1 MKKVLLIIPP
11 RGEIRDK
18 KQMDSQFPRIGI
30 AYIAAYL
37 RERGHQVK
45 ILDAVALGLDAKK
58 ITDELKK
65 EDPDFVGLGPFT
77 EEIFRAYEVCK
88 IAKKINKNII
98 TVFGGPHASAMPKET
113 LKELPLVDYVVCGEG
128 EETFLNLINGKNPAE
143 IKGIAYRN
151 NKNIIINEPAC
162 PIENLDDLPYP
173 AWDLYPL
180 NEYKGSL
187 NKNFYRKMNIPN
199 LELPVLSMRGC
210 PGNCNFC
217 YKTYKGLELRDPIKV
232 VNEIEFL
239 INTYGVTDIFFSE
252 GTFFAKTDHGLKICK
267 EIIGR
272 KLNKKISW
280 VAETRVNMVDEE
292 SLKLMKEAGCEELYY
307 GIETGDEKILKD
319 SKKGITFD
327 QMIDAV
333 RLTKKAGIKPTC
345 FSIIGHPYETE
356 KSIDKTINLLIKLN
370 SDMMNVAIMMPFPG
384 TEIREMALRGEGNY
398 RLLSNDWSTYTKQ
411 QGGPLELVDL
421 PLEKLQKLQS
431 KGYIKYF
438 LRPQKIP
445 YILNHFSFKRIG
457 EIFFDLIK
465 KSF

>member
-1 MKKVLLIIPP
+1 MKKILLIIPP
-11 RGEIRDK
+11 RGETKDV

-37 RERGHQVK
+37 KKNGHQVK
-45 ILDAVALGLDAKK
+45 ILDAIALNLDIKK
-58 ITDELKK
+58 IKDELKK
-65 EDPDFVGLGPFT
+65 ETPDFIGLGPFT
-77 EEIFRAYEVCK
+77 EEIFRAYKVCE
-88 IAKKINKNII
+88 IAKEINKNII

-113 LKELPLVDYVVCGEG
+113 LEEFPLVDYVVCGEG
-128 EETFLNLINGKNPAE
+128 EETFLNLVNGKNPAD

-151 NKNIIINEPAC
+151 NENIIVNEPAC

-180 NEYKGSL
+180 NEYRGSL
-187 NKNFYRKMNIPN
+187 NKNFYRKMDIPN
-199 LELPVLSMRGC
+199 LELPVLSIRGC

-217 YKTYKGLELRDPIKV
+217 YKIYKGLKLRDPIKV

-239 INTYGVTDIFFSE
+239 IKTYGATDIFFSE
-252 GTFFAKTDHGLKICK
+252 GTFFVKSEHGLKICK
-267 EIIGR
+267 ELIKRG
-272 KLNKKISW
+272 LNKKISW

-307 GIETGDEKILKD
+307 GIETGDEKILKN

-327 QMIDAV
+327 QMISAIK
-333 RLTKKAGIKPTC
+333 LTKKAGIKPTC

-356 KSIDKTINLLIKLN
+356 ESIYKTINLLIKLN
-370 SDMMNVAIMMPFPG
+370 SDMMNMAIMMPFPG
-384 TEIREMALRGEGNY
+384 TEIREMALRSEGNY
-398 RLLSNDWSTYTKQ
+398 RLLSNDWSIYTKQ
-411 QGGPLELVDL
+411 QGGPLELVNL
-421 PLEKLQKLQS
+421 PLKKLQKLQS
-431 KGYIKYF
+431 QGYIKYF
-438 LRPQKIP
+438 LRLKKIP

-457 EIFFDLIK
+457 EILIDLIK